1 MTSRLLSG
9 PVRLTVAIA
18 LTIERL
24 DRGDAEYWMRLYS
37 AHALGS
43 PSPQR
48 TNGTPARSAP
58 Y

>member
-9 PVRLTVAIA
+9 PARLTVATA
-18 LTIERL
+18 LAIERL

-43 PSPQR
+43 PSPQER
-48 TNGTPARSAP
+48 NGTPARSAP